1 MAPHTS
7 PASADTDWGTPR
19 SRDVTWYSPATLT
32 AAAAELSGRQMLEAI
47 SEGRLPAPPMAELVG
62 ARLAFVGDG
71 EVRFAW
77 TPDESA
83 YNPIGMI
90 HGGLLC
96 TLLDFAA
103 GAAVHTQLPAGVS
116 FSSIEIKVSYLKT
129 LRANSGDIDVHG
141 RALQIGRRV
150 AFAEAHARNPA
161 GELVGHATSSIA
173 VIGA

>member
-1 MAPHTS
+1 MTHQTPTLA
-7 PASADTDWGTPR
+7 DWGTPR
-19 SRDVTWYSPATLT
+19 TRDVTWYSPSTLAT
-32 AAAAELSGRQMLEAI
+32 AAAELSGREMLEAI

-62 ARLAFVGDG
+62 ARLVLVGDG

-83 YNPIGMI
+83 YNPIGMV

-103 GAAVHTQLPAGVS
+103 GAAVHTQLPAGVG
-116 FSSIEIKVSYLKT
+116 FSSIEIKVSYLKA
-129 LRANSGDIDVHG
+129 LRSGSGDVEVHG
-141 RALQIGRRV
+141 RALQVGRRV

-161 GELVGHATSSIA
+161 GELVGHATTSIA

>member
-19 SRDVTWYSPATLT
+19 SRDVTWYSPAT
-32 AAAAELSGRQMLEAI
+32 
-47 SEGRLPAPPMAELVG
+47 
-62 ARLAFVGDG
+62 
-71 EVRFAW
+71 VRFAW

>member
-47 SEGRLPAPPMAELVG
+47 SEGRLPAPPMAEL
-62 ARLAFVGDG
+62 
-71 EVRFAW
+71 
-77 TPDESA
+77 SA